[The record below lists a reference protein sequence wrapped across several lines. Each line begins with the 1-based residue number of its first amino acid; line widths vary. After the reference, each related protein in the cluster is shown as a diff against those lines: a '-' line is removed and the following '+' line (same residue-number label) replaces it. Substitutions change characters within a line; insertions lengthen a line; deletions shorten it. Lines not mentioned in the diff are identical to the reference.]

1 MKTKDNYALYF
12 SLLNSMKES
21 TGPLFQSVKVPL
33 GKGALCTII
42 QVTNYKI
49 AQDWL
54 HYQPPSTPLVSGLQL
69 QILIADHNPLGLEV
83 QTVFSQSHLP
93 LSALYFVSLC
103 TRMFQESLIK
113 VKNNTSTA
121 LHVSTKTVISSQ
133 MTKRQIRH

>member
-21 TGPLFQSVKVPL
+21 TGPLFQPVKVPL

-54 HYQPPSTPLVSGLQL
+54 HYQPPTSTSDWSPTSLLTV
-69 QILIADHNPLGLEV
+69 DHNPLGLEV

-93 LSALYFVSLC
+93 LSAL
-103 TRMFQESLIK
+103 
-113 VKNNTSTA
+113 
-121 LHVSTKTVISSQ
+121 
-133 MTKRQIRH
+133 